1 MEARLTMLKNAFFA
15 TAALGAAF
23 VLAQAPATAG
33 PAALDMIQ
41 DDTSAM
47 TMVQWYPS
55 GTSGEPRPIPPV
67 TVHGTGADEDAACA
81 GAMAYAPQACR
92 FDRIYT
98 KSDCNCHDSGEVTA
112 CSVTVW
118 CRRQ

>member
-1 MEARLTMLKNAFFA
+1 MLKNAFFA

-33 PAALDMIQ
+33 PAAIDMIQ
-41 DDTSAM
+41 ADAPAM
-47 TMVQWYPS
+47 TMVQWYPGDLA
-55 GTSGEPRPIPPV
+55 GTPRPIAPH

-81 GAMAYAPQACR
+81 GAMAYAPLACR
-92 FDRIYT
+92 FERVYT
-98 KSDCNCHDSGEVTA
+98 KSECNCHDSGEVAA